1 MEFEYS
7 KKTKMYM
14 EQLTDFM
21 TKYIYPN
28 ERVFHDQLNAGSTR
42 WQIPPIMEE
51 LKATARE
58 RGLWNLF
65 LPESERGAG
74 LTNLEYA
81 PLCEIMGRSPIAP
94 EAFNCSAPDTGNMET
109 IERYGGPE
117 QKKQW
122 LQPLLEGKIRSA
134 FAMTEPK
141 VASSDATNI
150 ESSIARD
157 GDLDHRDLDLGDLVA
172 HGVHAVRGVQRQQ
185 PRLLDEDARFRDALD
200 RDPLLRHRL
209 AESNT

>member
-28 ERVFHDQLNAGSTR
+28 ERVFHDQLNAGPTR

-74 LTNLEYA
+74 LTNLDYA
-81 PLCEIMGRSPIAP
+81 PLCGIMGRAR
-94 EAFNCSAPDTGNMET
+94 TGPGVLDGSGANDVRTEVD
-109 IERYGGPE
+109 
-117 QKKQW
+117 
-122 LQPLLEGKIRSA
+122 EGR
-134 FAMTEPK
+134 
-141 VASSDATNI
+141 
-150 ESSIARD
+150 
-157 GDLDHRDLDLGDLVA
+157 
-172 HGVHAVRGVQRQQ
+172 
-185 PRLLDEDARFRDALD
+185 
-200 RDPLLRHRL
+200 
-209 AESNT
+209 